1 MRNYFNERERN
12 THILAIGMEGVV
24 KVMLKEFT
32 ALTEEEREDLK
43 LALEH
48 FEAFNDSI
56 FDRFD
61 DVYRRKITNT
71 METKTVCIASRY
83 TAKNDNSTYC
93 DRDDIARCVGEI
105 QAFNCCD
112 CDRCDWKECSVYKA
126 SVMCEVEGNTQE
138 GCPYK
143 WGGLEDANI
152 DV

>member
-1 MRNYFNERERN
+1 MRNYFNEKERN

-24 KVMLKEFT
+24 KTMLNEFS

-43 LALEH
+43 IALES
-48 FEAFNDSI
+48 FKAFNDSI
-56 FDRFD
+56 FDRMG

-83 TAKNDNSTYC
+83 TAKNDSSTYC

-112 CDRCDWKECSVYKA
+112 CTRCDWKECSVYKA
-126 SVMCEVEGNTQE
+126 SVMCEVEGSSTD

-143 WGGLEDANI
+143 WGWHGK
-152 DV
+152 